1 MNLKTLLVRTF
12 SGLIYCSL
20 IVACIMVGEIGIT
33 FMACVLSML
42 GCIEL
47 SKMCHDYS
55 RVNLPTTMLDMAGC
69 IALILIAN
77 GMTPTIWVAVMMCR
91 FIEELYIHSD
101 DAIKNLSHSMMS
113 QIYVGAPMALMV
125 YLANLISPHIILAIF
140 LLLWINDT
148 GAFLIGSLFGKHRL
162 FERISPKKSWE
173 GFFGGLVA
181 TMLEAALF
189 GNYCSAFF
197 GFAGQSHTIEIWIGF
212 GAVISIFGTWGD
224 LVESLMKRT
233 LHVKDSGTMIPGHG
247 GILDRIDSLLLALPA
262 AVAYLSLIYPYL
274 NESII

>member
-1 MNLKTLLVRTF
+1 
-12 SGLIYCSL
+12 
-20 IVACIMVGEIGIT
+20 
-33 FMACVLSML
+33 
-42 GCIEL
+42 
-47 SKMCHDYS
+47 
-55 RVNLPTTMLDMAGC
+55 MLDMAGC
-69 IALILIAN
+69 IALILIAH

-113 QIYVGAPMALMV
+113 QIYIGAPMALMV
-125 YLANLISPHIILAIF
+125 YLSNLISPHLILAIF

-173 GFFGGLVA
+173 GFFGGLIA
-181 TMLEAALF
+181 TLIASALF
-189 GNYCSAFF
+189 CRYFNDFF
-197 GFAGQSHTIEIWIGF
+197 GIGDHDLIMLVWLGF

-262 AVAYLSLIYPYL
+262 AIAFLSLIYPYL

>member
-1 MNLKTLLVRTF
+1 
-12 SGLIYCSL
+12 
-20 IVACIMVGEIGIT
+20 
-33 FMACVLSML
+33 
-42 GCIEL
+42 
-47 SKMCHDYS
+47 
-55 RVNLPTTMLDMAGC
+55 
-69 IALILIAN
+69 
-77 GMTPTIWVAVMMCR
+77 
-91 FIEELYIHSD
+91 
-101 DAIKNLSHSMMS
+101 
-113 QIYVGAPMALMV
+113 
-125 YLANLISPHIILAIF
+125 
-140 LLLWINDT
+140 
-148 GAFLIGSLFGKHRL
+148 
-162 FERISPKKSWE
+162 
-173 GFFGGLVA
+173 
-181 TMLEAALF
+181 MLEAALF